1 MSFVEIVLIAITL
14 GVDAFSIAVVG
25 GVCFKE
31 IQLKQRLS
39 LILHFGLFQLAMFL
53 LGGCIGN
60 TVLHYIQ
67 AVDHWVILLLLG
79 FIGGKL
85 IYDAYHEENE
95 DKLQEEF
102 FSEKN
107 VLIMALA
114 TSIDALAVGL
124 SFALINE
131 ALMFPAVVIG
141 IVAALMTYIGIFL
154 GNAFSKIINEIK
166 KIQVAAGIVLICI
179 GIKIF
184 LEHIEIF

>member
-1 MSFVEIVLIAITL
+1 M
-14 GVDAFSIAVVG
+14 
-25 GVCFKE
+25 K
-31 IQLKQRLS
+31 K
-39 LILHFGLFQLAMFL
+39 
-53 LGGCIGN
+53 
-60 TVLHYIQ
+60 
-67 AVDHWVILLLLG
+67 
-79 FIGGKL
+79 
-85 IYDAYHEENE
+85 
-95 DKLQEEF
+95 
-102 FSEKN
+102 
-107 VLIMALA
+107 LIMALA

>member
-39 LILHFGLFQLAMFL
+39 LILHFGLLQLAMFL

-102 FSEKN
+102 FSGHRGHRAEIHIN
-107 VLIMALA
+107 SALYQK
-114 TSIDALAVGL
+114 LK
-124 SFALINE
+124 
-131 ALMFPAVVIG
+131 IG
-141 IVAALMTYIGIFL
+141 RAHV
-154 GNAFSKIINEIK
+154 
-166 KIQVAAGIVLICI
+166 
-179 GIKIF
+179 
-184 LEHIEIF
+184 